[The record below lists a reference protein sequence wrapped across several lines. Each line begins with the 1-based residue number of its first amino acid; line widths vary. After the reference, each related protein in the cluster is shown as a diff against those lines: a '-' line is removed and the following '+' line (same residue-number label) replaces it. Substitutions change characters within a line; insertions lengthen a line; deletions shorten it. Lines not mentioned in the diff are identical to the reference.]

1 MKIRFRQATQ
11 ADIEFLDSIYTLG
24 LQKHVERIY
33 TWKPELF
40 RQKFNPLLTQVIISD
55 GIEVGMVTVKRQVD
69 ELYLGDIVILPEFQ
83 NQGIGSAVIKGVLR
97 DANTEGV
104 PVRLQVLKQN
114 PAKGLYERLGFVI
127 VTETQTHY
135 IMRSGL

>member
-1 MKIRFRQATQ
+1 MKILFRQATQ
-11 ADIEFLDSIYTLG
+11 ADIEFLDSIYRLG

-55 GIEVGMVTVKRQVD
+55 GIEVGMVTVKKQVD
-69 ELYLGDIVILPEFQ
+69 ELYLGDLVILPEFQ
-83 NQGIGSAVIKGVLR
+83 NQGIGSAVIKGVLK
-97 DANTEGV
+97 DASTEGV

-114 PAKGLYERLGFVI
+114 PAKCLYERLGFVI

-135 IMRSGL
+135 IMGSGF